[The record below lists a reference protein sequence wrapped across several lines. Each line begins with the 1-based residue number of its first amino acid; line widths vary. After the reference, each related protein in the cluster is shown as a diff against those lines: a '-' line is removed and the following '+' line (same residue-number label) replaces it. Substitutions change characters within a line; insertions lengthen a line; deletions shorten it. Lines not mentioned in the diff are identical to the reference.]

1 MLLQNQQITR
11 AAGQIR
17 IWPGACITSMRLNKL
32 KAKAL
37 KSLKDKFSL
46 GSTARS
52 PKEDVM
58 KRNLIGIISLVALT
72 VLLNPASANAQARV
86 KADVPFAFTVG
97 NTQLP
102 AGCYE
107 ISSAQTDS
115 TIMLRNCDTGKAVL
129 SHVRPEYPRD
139 TKSEM
144 VFHRL
149 GNQYFLSEIWG
160 AAGNAEV
167 TLPASKQEQE
177 LLAAAR
183 QSQSGKEVAI
193 ALNK

>member
-1 MLLQNQQITR
+1 MPLQNQQISR
-11 AAGQIR
+11 AGAQIR
-17 IWPGACITSMRLNKL
+17 IWPGACITSMRLSKL

-46 GSTARS
+46 GSTERS
-52 PKEDVM
+52 PKEEVM

-72 VLLNPASANAQARV
+72 VLFNATGANAQARLS
-86 KADVPFAFTVG
+86 ANVPFGFTVG
-97 NTQLP
+97 TAQLP
-102 AGCYE
+102 AGCYQ
-107 ISSAQTDS
+107 IITLQTDS
-115 TIMLRNCDTGKAVL
+115 SIMLRNCKTGNAVV
-129 SHVRPEYPRD
+129 SQVRPEYPRD
-139 TKSEM
+139 TKSQM

-167 TLPASKQEQE
+167 TLQASKEEQE
-177 LLAAAR
+177 LQTAAR

-193 ALNK
+193 ALN

>member
-1 MLLQNQQITR
+1 
-11 AAGQIR
+11 
-17 IWPGACITSMRLNKL
+17 MRPSKL
-32 KAKAL
+32 TAKAL
-37 KSLKDKFSL
+37 KSLRDKFSL
-46 GSTARS
+46 GSTERS

-72 VLLNPASANAQARV
+72 VLLNATGANAQARLS
-86 KADVPFAFTVG
+86 ANVPFAFTVG
-97 NTQLP
+97 TAQLP
-102 AGCYE
+102 AGCYQ
-107 ISSAQTDS
+107 IIALQTDS
-115 TIMLRNCDTGKAVL
+115 SIMLRNCKTGTAVV
-129 SHVRPEYPRD
+129 SQVRPEYPRD
-139 TKSEM
+139 TKSQM

-177 LLAAAR
+177 LQTAAR

-193 ALNK
+193 ALN

>member
-1 MLLQNQQITR
+1 
-11 AAGQIR
+11 
-17 IWPGACITSMRLNKL
+17 
-32 KAKAL
+32 
-37 KSLKDKFSL
+37 
-46 GSTARS
+46 
-52 PKEDVM
+52 M

-72 VLLNPASANAQARV
+72 VLLNATGANAQARMS
-86 KADVPFAFTVG
+86 ANVPFAFTVG
-97 NTQLP
+97 NAQLP

-107 ISSAQTDS
+107 ISSAQTYS
-115 TIMLRNCDTGKAVL
+115 TIMVRNCETGKAVL

-139 TKSEM
+139 TKSQM

-177 LLAAAR
+177 LQAAAR
-183 QSQSGKEVAI
+183 QSQSGKQVAI